1 MASYSM
7 LDGSDDLMAYNAYS
21 DGISSFSASV
31 GGDSAPLYD
40 LSLQMQQPMSMQPMQ
55 QPMQQQPLRQPPQ
68 QQIQQQQQLQQQQQ
82 QQQLQQQQIQQQ
94 QQQQLQQQILQQQQ
108 QQQQQQYLLQKQQ
121 QQQQPQVQ
129 QQQQQQV
136 RVLAPAEPSYLE
148 TLWQRRR
155 DVAKLCI
162 LSLVIL
168 LAISIH
174 SAAWHYL
181 REYIETAETMTFWKE
196 VAIRSAYPLVVFVLL
211 WNLKGM
217 LGFSKSSNWSE

>member
-1 MASYSM
+1 M

-121 QQQQPQVQ
+121 QAQQQQPQV
-129 QQQQQQV
+129 QQQQQV